1 MTTLDVDHLTSFSP
15 GSGRRTPPRAF
26 LRSDAP
32 RLSLEGVWRFRLLAG
47 APGTLGGI
55 GVLPDGEEV
64 DDVGSPAL
72 DDAGWDEIPVPSH
85 WVLVADGAYGRPIYT
100 NVQYPFP
107 VDPPNVPDANPTGDY
122 RRRFEVPEDFDGA
135 QKVLLRFDGVESAYR
150 VWLNGEDIGTGTGSR
165 LVQDFDVTAALRPG
179 ENLLAVRVHQWS
191 AASYLEDQDQW
202 WLPGIFRDVTL
213 LARPAG
219 AIDDVTVHADF
230 DEHTSAGTLA
240 LDIDASPAAF
250 PVTVR
255 VPDLGIEE
263 LWMTAADATPI
274 DVPGVQ
280 PWSPDLPRLYDVH
293 VESSAELV
301 TVRAGFRTVRIVG
314 DRLLV
319 NGRKVRFSG
328 VNRHE
333 THPDRGR
340 VFDEEHARTD
350 MALMKRHNVNAIR
363 TSHYPP
369 HPRVLDLADELGFW
383 VIDECDL
390 ETHGFEFHGWARNP
404 SDDPRWRDAYLDR
417 IRRTVERDKNH
428 PSVILWSLGNESGTG
443 ANLAAMADWVHDRDP
458 SRPVHYEGDY
468 TGQYTD
474 VYSRMYPSLPETES
488 IGRDDSTALLLDCT
502 ASESERQRSK
512 PFLHC
517 EYAHAMGNGPALL
530 DRYRA
535 LADRY
540 PRLHGGFV
548 WEWRD
553 HGLRTRTPD
562 GTEFF
567 AYGGD
572 FGEEVH
578 DGNFVM
584 DGLVLSDDTPSPGLA
599 EFAAVE
605 QPLRFRR
612 LHDGSIEVLNDRFAA
627 DTRDLD
633 IVWRLERDG
642 VELDSGVLQ
651 PTERG
656 GDVVAAGSSVILPAP
671 DLVAPDLVASIG
683 DAEVWLMIEAVLIE
697 ESPWAPAGHVVARA
711 QFLVEENAPI
721 EPHRPFA
728 PLDDPATPIE
738 WVRARAARQRAG
750 RASGRSGRAA
760 DGWSTGALPTNA
772 SLGPARFSIAGALD
786 GLSGQTAAGP
796 RLELF
801 RAPTDNDRSPT
812 GGSLDVADPRANR
825 GLGTPGPSSEEH
837 WRTARLDL
845 LRARLDS
852 LEHRLDDGVLTG
864 VRRIE
869 QWQAPEGAA
878 SVWQET
884 EWQVDD
890 DGVRLRVRIT
900 PSREWDGVWPRIG
913 VRFALP
919 VDVSAAT
926 WFGTGPFEN
935 YPDSLRAARVGVFSS
950 AVDELVVPYARPQES
965 GHRSELRSLEL
976 SRAGGVW
983 LRLAAEADSAGLL
996 PGFTVRRHTP
1006 HEVADARHPHELP
1019 RPTATYLTIDAA
1031 QHGLGTRACGPDVWP
1046 TEYLRPESRT
1056 ITVRFSAP
1064 GGS

>member
-1 MTTLDVDHLTSFSP
+1 MDVDHLTSFSP
-15 GSGRRTPPRAF
+15 GSGRRTPPRSF
-26 LRSDAP
+26 LESDAP
-32 RLSLEGVWRFRLLAG
+32 RLSLNGSWRFRLLAG
-47 APGTLGGI
+47 APGALGGI
-55 GVLPDGEEV
+55 GVLPEGEGADE
-64 DDVGSPAL
+64 VGSPAL
-72 DDAGWDEIPVPSH
+72 DDADWDEIPVPSH
-85 WVLVADGAYGRPIYT
+85 WVLQGDGRYGSPIYT

-107 VDPPNVPDANPTGDY
+107 VDPPHVPDANPTSDY
-122 RRRFEVPEDFDGA
+122 RRSFDLPRGFDGTER
-135 QKVLLRFDGVESAYR
+135 VLLRFDGVESAYR

-165 LVQDFDVTAALRPG
+165 LVQEFDVTEVLRPG
-179 ENLLAVRVHQWS
+179 ENTIAVRVHQWS

-213 LARPAG
+213 LARPVG
-219 AIDDVTVHADF
+219 GIDDVTLSADF

-240 LDIDASPAAF
+240 IDVDAAADAF

-255 VPDLGIEE
+255 VPELGLIEI
-263 LWMTAADATPI
+263 WDSAAEITPI

-280 PWSPDLPRLYDVH
+280 PWSPDRPTLYDVH
-293 VESSAELV
+293 VESAGERL
-301 TVRAGFRTVRIVG
+301 TLRAGFRTVRIVG

-340 VFDEEHARTD
+340 VFDEEHARAD

-390 ETHGFEFHGWARNP
+390 ETHGFEAHGWVQNP

-428 PSVILWSLGNESGTG
+428 PSVIIWSLGNESGTG

-488 IGRDDSTALLLDCT
+488 IGRDDSTALLLGCT
-502 ASESERQRSK
+502 ASESSRQRSK

-535 LADRY
+535 LTELY

-553 HGLRTRTPD
+553 HGLRTRTPE

-605 QPLRFRR
+605 QPIRFRR
-612 LHDGSIEVLNDRFAA
+612 LSDGSIEVTNDRFAA

-642 VELDSGVLQ
+642 VELGAGVLR
-651 PTERG
+651 PAERG
-656 GDVVAAGSSVILPAP
+656 GDVVPAGSSAVLPG
-671 DLVAPDLVASIG
+671 PDLVASIG
-683 DAEVWLMIEAVLIE
+683 EAEVWLTVEAVLLDDAA
-697 ESPWAPAGHVVARA
+697 WAPAGHVIARS
-711 QFLVEENAPI
+711 QFLVEETQPI
-721 EPHRPFA
+721 EPHAPFA
-728 PLDDPATPIE
+728 PLDDPATPVE
-738 WVRARAARQRAG
+738 WMRARAARQR
-750 RASGRSGRAA
+750 SGRARTPGDA
-760 DGWSTGALPTNA
+760 AGWVSGALSGGSGRGGVA
-772 SLGPARFSIAGALD
+772 FGIDGALESIAGQLM
-786 GLSGQTAAGP
+786 SGP

-801 RAPTDNDRSPT
+801 RAPTDNDHGAH
-812 GGSLDVADPRANR
+812 GGSLDLADPRSDR
-825 GLGTPGPSSEEH
+825 GLGTPAPSSEQY
-837 WRTARLDL
+837 WLAARLDL
-845 LRARLDS
+845 LRPRRERLEYRVDDDGELAGVRS
-852 LEHRLDDGVLTG
+852 LER
-864 VRRIE
+864 
-869 QWQAPEGAA
+869 WSAPEGAE

-884 EWQVDD
+884 EWRLDAT
-890 DGVRLRVRIT
+890 GPRLRVRIT
-900 PSREWDGVWPRIG
+900 PSRGWEGVWPRIG

-919 VDVSAAT
+919 LDVSDAT
-926 WFGTGPFEN
+926 WFGTGPLEN

-950 AVDELVVPYARPQES
+950 PVDDLVVPYARPQES

-976 SRAGGVW
+976 SRADGVW
-983 LRLAAEADSAGLL
+983 LRVDAEADSAGRL

-1006 HEVADARHPHELP
+1006 QEIAAARHPHELP
-1019 RPTATYLTIDAA
+1019 PPTATYLTIDAA

-1056 ITVRFSAP
+1056 ITLRFS
-1064 GGS
+1064 S